1 MRVILANP
9 RGFCAGVNMAIES
22 LDLALKLYGP
32 PVYVYH
38 EIVHNKVVVRR
49 FERRG
54 AIFVDDIEAVPE
66 GANVLFSAH
75 GVSPAV
81 REAARRRRLNV
92 IDATCPLV
100 AKVHSE
106 ARRFA
111 AQGRPIVLLGH
122 AGHDEVVGTMGEA
135 PDQITLVED
144 EADVERL
151 DLPPGSRPVYLMQTT
166 LSIDEAR
173 RIVERLRQR
182 FPDIS
187 GPAKD
192 DICYATQNRQEAI
205 HELAPEADLVI
216 VLGSQNSSNSRRL
229 AEIAQALGKPAYLI
243 DSIHEADPK
252 WFDGVETVVVTAGA
266 SAPEDV
272 VDECVAYLQE
282 RYGAELEERVVR
294 TEDMEFQLP
303 AELRRQLREREL
315 EKAAPTSG
323 YPSS

>member
-38 EIVHNKVVVRR
+38 EIVNNKVVVRR

-111 AQGRPIVLLGH
+111 AQGRPILLLGH

-315 EKAAPTSG
+315 ERAAPTSG

>member
-22 LDLALKLYGP
+22 LDLALQLYGP

-49 FERRG
+49 FEQRG
-54 AIFVDDIEAVPE
+54 AIFVDDIEQIPE

-111 AQGRPIVLLGH
+111 AQGRPILLLGH

-135 PDQITLVED
+135 PDRIQLVEN
-144 EADVERL
+144 EADADRVQIPE
-151 DLPPGSRPVYLMQTT
+151 GSEPVYLMQTT
-166 LSIDEAR
+166 LSVDEAK
-173 RIVERLRQR
+173 RIVERLRRR
-182 FPDIS
+182 FPNIV

-243 DSIHEADPK
+243 DRISEADPA
-252 WFDGVETVVVTAGA
+252 WFEGVETVLVTAGA

-272 VDECVAYLQE
+272 VEECVRFLRE
-282 RYGAELEERVVR
+282 RYGATVEERVIR
-294 TEDMEFQLP
+294 SEDMEFQLP
-303 AELRRQLREREL
+303 AELRRQLRER
-315 EKAAPTSG
+315 AAVASAG
-323 YPSS
+323 QRRS

>member
-111 AQGRPIVLLGH
+111 AQGRPILLLGH

-144 EADVERL
+144 EEDVERL
-151 DLPPGSRPVYLMQTT
+151 ELPPGSRPVYLMQTT
-166 LSIDEAR
+166 LSIDEAK
-173 RIVERLRQR
+173 RIVERLRRR
-182 FPDIS
+182 FPDIA

-243 DSIHEADPK
+243 DSIHEADPS
-252 WFDGVETVVVTAGA
+252 WFEGVETVVVTAGA

-282 RYGAELEERVVR
+282 RYGAELEERVIR

-303 AELRRQLREREL
+303 AELRRQLRERSL
-315 EKAAPTSG
+315 ETAAQGNS
-323 YPSS
+323 